1 MKKMMIAGLDVV
13 MAFTVVAWVV
23 VVAADVARLTF
34 I

>member
-13 MAFTVVAWVV
+13 MAFTFVACVV
-23 VVAADVARLTF
+23 VVAGDVVRLTF